1 MLKCIQIAKD
11 PGPNRISKPP
21 PSEAPGPRGEAN
33 SVDIDLSVFRYLQ
46 MLRADFRSAEAESAS
61 VAHCRLSPPSAA
73 YQPPAPFRRPPP
85 VRIRGPCAEPPSQR
99 CPDLGISLGRCECED
114 QMGPQL
120 NPGHPETALF
130 ARPRPLCRQN
140 ACCCGDSCPSAQ
152 SPAMMPFTRCTQV
165 GPYAVLRDGI
175 PSELESRSLL
185 NPQQPKRCKKSL
197 QAWPCVSCLLPKQLR
212 PLRACKPVQREASE
226 LREGG
231 EREGREDAVP
241 IVAIL
246 ADLMLHLRRWQELL
260 NKLY

>member
-1 MLKCIQIAKD
+1 
-11 PGPNRISKPP
+11 
-21 PSEAPGPRGEAN
+21 
-33 SVDIDLSVFRYLQ
+33 
-46 MLRADFRSAEAESAS
+46 
-61 VAHCRLSPPSAA
+61 
-73 YQPPAPFRRPPP
+73 
-85 VRIRGPCAEPPSQR
+85 
-99 CPDLGISLGRCECED
+99 
-114 QMGPQL
+114 
-120 NPGHPETALF
+120 
-130 ARPRPLCRQN
+130 
-140 ACCCGDSCPSAQ
+140 
-152 SPAMMPFTRCTQV
+152 MMPFTRCTQV

-246 ADLMLHLRRWQELL
+246 AVSVAGKNYSINCTNTPDHHGLPVSATAGCAC
-260 NKLY
+260 